1 MPDDPTKRGPQD
13 RSRIS
18 LEEDYEVRYWTRRF
32 GVSKEELAEAVRAVG
47 HSVERVSEHLG
58 MKQRT
63 AGRSTERPNEVAQVR
78 PKG

>member
-18 LEEDYEVRYWTRRF
+18 LEEDYEARYWTERF

-47 HSVERVSEHLG
+47 HSVESVSEHLG
-58 MKQRT
+58 TKQRA
-63 AGRSTERPNEVAQVR
+63 AGRTDAQPNDEASARPTR
-78 PKG
+78 

>member
-32 GVSKEELAEAVRAVG
+32 GVSKEELAEAVGAVG

-58 MKQRT
+58 TKQRA
-63 AGRSTERPNEVAQVR
+63 AGRSTARPNEVAQVR
-78 PKG
+78 PRR